1 MTGVQR
7 VEVGYEKYGMQ
18 SDIEHFQEKMLI
30 AKDVWDI
37 KEVNWTKEGGQSK
50 TDRVQRLYPD
60 FSQGKF
66 MLPAILEEESPAQLK
81 MRAQGELYRIY
92 QPVKRVDEAGNT
104 YTLNKRL
111 LEEYLTFPFSSK
123 DDFIDCVSR
132 IYDMEIVAPMIID
145 GGSFEPIEYVD
156 GS

>member
-1 MTGVQR
+1 
-7 VEVGYEKYGMQ
+7 
-18 SDIEHFQEKMLI
+18 
-30 AKDVWDI
+30 
-37 KEVNWTKEGGQSK
+37 
-50 TDRVQRLYPD
+50 
-60 FSQGKF
+60 
-66 MLPAILEEESPAQLK
+66 